1 MENSVL
7 VPPLKGICS
16 PRKDVRNGSGP
27 VKPIEAL
34 DRFLPVQLRDPFP
47 GATAS
52 AAAAVFSAS
61 NLPRISKAYPAR
73 YLSSCIPELFSGC
86 GRIWGWTWC

>member
-1 MENSVL
+1 MVNSVL
-7 VPPLKGICS
+7 VLPLKGICS

-34 DRFLPVQLRDPFP
+34 DRFLLVRLRDPVS

-61 NLPRISKAYPAR
+61 NLPRIPKAYPAT
-73 YLSSCIPELFSGC
+73 YLSSYMPELFSGC